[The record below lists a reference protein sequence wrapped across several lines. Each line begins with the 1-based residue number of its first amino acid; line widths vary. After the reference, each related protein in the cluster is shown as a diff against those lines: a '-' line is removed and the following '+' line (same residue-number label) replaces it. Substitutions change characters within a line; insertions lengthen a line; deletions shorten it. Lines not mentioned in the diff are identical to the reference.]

1 MKKSALLSD
10 RLKQSINEEFEKF
23 SLTRINYSEKQKIE
37 MFEKRGDIQEKLEAI
52 KKIKKLFEGKD
63 F

>member
-1 MKKSALLSD
+1 MLSD